1 MLRSMA
7 ADDPA
12 AFLRSMLGE
21 WEKMAN
27 NVGGAMLKSEE
38 WSRGMNGASGAAMN
52 AQAASRDMMERAL
65 AAAQMPSRAEFE
77 DLSARLARIEAALER
92 IELRL
97 DGGTPAKA
105 KKSKPSRTRKPPEA
119 KG

>member
-12 AFLRSMLGE
+12 AFLRSMLAE

-27 NVGGAMLKSEE
+27 SVGGAMLRSDE
-38 WSRGMNGASGAAMN
+38 WSRGMNSASGATMN
-52 AQAASRDMMERAL
+52 AQAASKDMMERAL
-65 AAAQMPSRAEFE
+65 AAAQLPSRAEFE

-92 IELRL
+92 IELRIA
-97 DGGTPAKA
+97 GGTPVTATKP
-105 KKSKPSRTRKPPEA
+105 KPSRSRKPPEA